1 MSEKKYIIL
10 TLKEFEKGVLDGTL
24 NDNRGIARLII
35 HGLVSQTYNVYI
47 DRRIVTHNG
56 ATITAEAL
64 IKRYGKDNI
73 KIQYELKETHFPKLM
88 DYRTA
93 DNLVATRG

>member
-24 NDNRGIARLII
+24 NDSRGIARLII

-56 ATITAEAL
+56 STITAEAL
-64 IKRYGKDNI
+64 IKRYD
-73 KIQYELKETHFPKLM
+73 ELKETHFPKLM
-88 DYRTA
+88 DFRTA